1 MFNLAISKFA
11 AMIGF
16 QYKDLLECDQVAGKS
31 CEEI

>member
-1 MFNLAISKFA
+1 MFNLAVSKFG

-16 QYKDLLECDQVAGKS
+16 LCKDLLECDQVAGKS